1 MCASFVRTSPCHA
14 SSSGGRDQFPG
25 GSVRS
30 FCSPAL
36 PTTTIG
42 VPSRRIDP
50 IRYLTR
56 DGDSSR
62 KYVTASVS
70 SGHQIGSK
78 IGPPKPSAS
87 AGAAPQSFE
96 SISTAETLI
105 ESGSPV
111 LRGAFELLMP
121 SSLGRTALRPQVC
134 SSRVIPERWPMPAR
148 GPPTARCGTLGT
160 IRPWTRHRFSPRWM
174 RLCRLRQSLV

>member
-1 MCASFVRTSPCHA
+1 MCASFVRTSPRHA

-30 FCSPAL
+30 FCSPAR
-36 PTTTIG
+36 PITTIG

-50 IRYLTR
+50 IRYVTR

-78 IGPPKPSAS
+78 IGPPKPSAR

-96 SISTAETLI
+96 SSSTAETLI

-111 LRGAFELLMP
+111 VRGAFELLMP
-121 SSLGRTALRPQVC
+121 SSLGGLPSGRRFAPQGSFRNAGPGQQPDCECACLPFPPSALRRK
-134 SSRVIPERWPMPAR
+134 SS
-148 GPPTARCGTLGT
+148 T
-160 IRPWTRHRFSPRWM
+160 
-174 RLCRLRQSLV
+174 